1 MMLSVPFTAILCVLV
16 VALGY
21 QLSRRREL
29 RRMREDLSERREARE
44 RGSHQAQ
51 LRFPKIDLSRCL
63 GCGSCIRACP
73 EEGVLGLIHGQAAV
87 LHGARCV
94 GHGRCAEE
102 CPVDAISLTLGD
114 LSGRKDIPAL
124 SEEFEVPDMP
134 GLFLGGEVTGHALIR
149 TAIGH
154 GEAIA
159 DEVARRVSEAPKPS
173 NGVLDL
179 CIVGAGPAGFSC
191 SLQAKARGLKF
202 VTIDQ
207 ESFGGTVSKYPRR
220 KLVMTQPVRLP
231 LHGMLRSTSFEK
243 EELMA
248 LWTDLA
254 ERHRLPIRTG
264 VEFKSVERNNGHY
277 VVRTSR
283 GDIEARHVVL
293 AVGRRG
299 TPRKLGVPG
308 EGLPKVAYNLIDAQ
322 SYQGREILV
331 VGGGDSAI
339 EAAVALS
346 EQPGNRVTLSYR
358 QSAFSRLKAKNER
371 RIEEASREGKI
382 HVVFDSQVKEIR
394 VREVVLSV
402 KDKSGKVEEG
412 VLFNDDVFILAGG
425 VPPFAMLEKAG
436 VSFDHSRMKQP
447 EPVSERGTNAVRGTL
462 AAMVWT
468 AAAWAWF
475 AAFREYYALSEAERI
490 FHAWH
495 GTLRPG
501 AGWGLLSGVAATLT
515 IVANLLYLPRRSL
528 QGSWIPGSLKAWMT
542 SHLVTGSLA
551 LVLAAIHA
559 GLHPKDTAGG
569 YAFLMLIVLAATGAV
584 GRYFYAF
591 VPRAANGR
599 EAALEELRTEAA
611 AQSAEW
617 DRQGRGF
624 GEQVRSEIQALVASA
639 TVGQGFLGALSTLV
653 RQNGRL
659 RKTLRALKAR
669 GQRDG
674 LTEGQ
679 LGAVLALARKTHRTA
694 LLTNHYEQL
703 RGILGAWRFFHR
715 LLAVAMVILL
725 IVHVQ
730 AALRYARLFPD
741 F

>member
-1 MMLSVPFTAILCVLV
+1 MMLSVPFTVLLGVLV
-16 VALGY
+16 LTLFY

-29 RRMREDLSERREARE
+29 RRMQQDLAERQEARD
-44 RGSHQAQ
+44 RGSHRAQ
-51 LRFPKIDLSRCL
+51 LRFPQIDLSRCL
-63 GCGSCIRACP
+63 GCGSCVRACP

-102 CPVDAISLTLGD
+102 CPVDAITLTLGD

-159 DEVARRVSEAPKPS
+159 DEVARRVADAPKPA

-191 SLQAKARGLKF
+191 SLQAKARGLRF

-207 ESFGGTVSKYPRR
+207 ESFGGTVAKYPRR

-231 LHGMLRSTSFEK
+231 LHGMLRSASFEK

-254 ERHRLPIRTG
+254 KRHRLPIRTG
-264 VEFKSVERNNGHY
+264 VEFKTLERNNGHY
-277 VVRTSR
+277 VVRTSD
-283 GDIEARHVVL
+283 GEIEARHVLL

-308 EGLPKVAYNLIDAQ
+308 EELPKVAYNLIDAQ

-371 RIEEASREGKI
+371 HIDEASQQGKI
-382 HVVFDSQVKEIR
+382 NVVFDSQVKEIHP
-394 VREVVLSV
+394 REVVLSV
-402 KDKSGKVEEG
+402 KDKSGAVEECI
-412 VLFNDDVFILAGG
+412 LFNDDVFILAGG

-436 VSFDHSRMKQP
+436 VSFDPSRVKQP
-447 EPVSERGTNAVRGTL
+447 EPMTERGTNAVRGTL
-462 AAMVWT
+462 AALVWT

-475 AAFREYYALSEAERI
+475 AAFREYYALSEADRL

-495 GTLRPG
+495 GRLRPG
-501 AGWGLLSGVAATLT
+501 AGWGLLSGLAATLT

-559 GLHPKDTAGG
+559 GLHPKETAGG
-569 YAFLMLIVLAATGAV
+569 YAFLMLIVLAATGVV

-599 EAALEELRTEAA
+599 EAALEELRAEAA

-617 DRQGRGF
+617 DRRGRGF
-624 GEQVRSEIQALVASA
+624 GERVRREIQELVDSTA
-639 TVGQGFLGALSTLV
+639 VGHGFFGALSALF
-653 RQNGRL
+653 RQGARL
-659 RKTLRALKAR
+659 RKALA
-669 GQRDG
+669 G
-674 LTEGQ
+674 LKEKGRREGLSEGQ
-679 LGAVLALARKTHRTA
+679 LRPLLALARKTHRTA
-694 LLTNHYEQL
+694 VLTGHYEQL

-725 IVHVQ
+725 VVHIV
-730 AALRYARLFPD
+730 AALRYARLFPE